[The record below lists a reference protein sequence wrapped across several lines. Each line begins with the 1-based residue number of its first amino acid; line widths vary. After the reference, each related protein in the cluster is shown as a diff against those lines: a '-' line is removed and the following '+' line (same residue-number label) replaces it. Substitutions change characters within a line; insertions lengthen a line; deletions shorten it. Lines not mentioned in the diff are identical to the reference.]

1 MSVKVDINNDGKA
14 DFSINITQIIA
25 VASLFASIIGS
36 YYTLKAKIEQNTQ
49 SIERAMQMPAQEVK
63 QKDLE
68 SLSAKFDLK
77 LDKVSIQAAENMD
90 NLKDLARELRNNYKR
105 NR

>member
-1 MSVKVDINNDGKA
+1 MSVKVDINNDGKP

-25 VASLFASIIGS
+25 VLSIFASIVGS
-36 YYTLKAKIEQNTQ
+36 YYTLLGKMDALEVKIQ
-49 SIERAMQMPAQEVK
+49 RAEQMPPQEVK

-68 SLSAKFDLK
+68 NMTAIIEQKI
-77 LDKVSIQAAENMD
+77 DKVAIQASENMD
-90 NLKDLARELRNNYKR
+90 GLKELARELRNNYKR

>member
-1 MSVKVDINNDGKA
+1 MAKIDVNGDGKP

-25 VASLFASIIGS
+25 LVTVIVSMAGS
-36 YYTLKAKIEQNTQ
+36 FYTLKSEIQKNTQ
-49 SIERAMQMPAQEVK
+49 MIERAMIMPAQEVK
-63 QKDLE
+63 QKDLDI
-68 SLSAKFDLK
+68 LSSKFDLK
-77 LDKVSIQAAENMD
+77 LDKVNIQAKENMD

>member
-49 SIERAMQMPAQEVK
+49 SIERAMQMPAQSFYSSSRKYGQSE
-63 QKDLE
+63 
-68 SLSAKFDLK
+68 
-77 LDKVSIQAAENMD
+77 
-90 NLKDLARELRNNYKR
+90 RPCTGT
-105 NR
+105 